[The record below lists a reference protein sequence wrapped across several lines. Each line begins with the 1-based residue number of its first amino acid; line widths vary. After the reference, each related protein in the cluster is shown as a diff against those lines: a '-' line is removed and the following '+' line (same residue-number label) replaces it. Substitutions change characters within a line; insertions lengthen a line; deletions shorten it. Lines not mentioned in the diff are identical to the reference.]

1 MHIFYTLILSL
12 FLLLI
17 LILLRNHKLI
27 SDKPSH
33 NIRKIHTETIIKIG
47 GIMILSSLTSI
58 YFVENSHL
66 QLIIIFGVLFFL
78 IGLSADL
85 FLNFTWSY
93 RFIIMLLLLIII
105 VSNFNFII
113 INFDHKILNQIIL
126 SSSILPYVFVVAGYL
141 FIINGFNF
149 IDGNNGLMLGVG
161 IIILLNFKFYTDFD
175 FTDLH
180 LLYNILISSCL
191 LLFIINFIT
200 GKIITG
206 DCGAYFLGFVIGS
219 LGIYLANV
227 NLLFATQV
235 ACLIFYPINELFISF
250 WRRIIIN
257 KSNPFK
263 PDDQHLHSL
272 LHKLII
278 KKIKE
283 NKKYLYINN
292 NSLTSAIILICF
304 IISSI
309 FVYLFADFTGYMIM
323 YFVLSATQLLIYII
337 ISKQV
342 KNY

>member
-1 MHIFYTLILSL
+1 MFSL

-17 LILLRNHKLI
+17 LFLLRNNKLI

-47 GIMILSSLTSI
+47 GIMLLSSLTSI

-66 QLIIIFGVLFFL
+66 QLIIIFGVFFFL

-85 FLNFTWSY
+85 FVNFTWSY
-93 RFIIMLLLLIII
+93 RFMIMLLLLSNI
-105 VSNFNFII
+105 VNNSNFII
-113 INFDHKILNQIIL
+113 TNFDHEILNQIIF
-126 SSSILPYVFVVAGYL
+126 SSSILPYVFIVSGYL

-149 IDGNNGLMLGVG
+149 IDGNNGLMLGIG
-161 IIILLNFKFYTDFD
+161 MIILLNFKFYTDLN

-180 LLYNILISSCL
+180 LFYNILIGSCL
-191 LLFIINFIT
+191 LLFIINFVT

-206 DCGAYFLGFVIGS
+206 DCGAYFLGFIIGS
-219 LGIYLANV
+219 LGIYLANI
-227 NLLFATQV
+227 NLLFATQI

-283 NKKYLYINN
+283 NKKYIYMQ
-292 NSLTSAIILICF
+292 
-304 IISSI
+304 
-309 FVYLFADFTGYMIM
+309 FV
-323 YFVLSATQLLIYII
+323 
-337 ISKQV
+337 
-342 KNY
+342 